1 MIEIQNIFSNSFK
14 INKKLLKQAIQLT
27 LDKLEKPEMDITLR
41 LTQDAEM
48 RQLNQTFRG
57 IARSTDVLAFN
68 QETLD
73 PETGRL
79 YLGDIIISVERANQQ
94 AQEQGHSMDFE
105 IVLLAIHGTLH
116 LLGFDHY
123 EPEDQ
128 REMWAIQEAIFQQ
141 LIKQTREG
149 TQ

>member
-1 MIEIQNIFSNSFK
+1 
-14 INKKLLKQAIQLT
+14 
-27 LDKLEKPEMDITLR
+27 
-41 LTQDAEM
+41 
-48 RQLNQTFRG
+48 LNQTFRG

-94 AQEQGHSMDFE
+94 AQEQGHSLDFE